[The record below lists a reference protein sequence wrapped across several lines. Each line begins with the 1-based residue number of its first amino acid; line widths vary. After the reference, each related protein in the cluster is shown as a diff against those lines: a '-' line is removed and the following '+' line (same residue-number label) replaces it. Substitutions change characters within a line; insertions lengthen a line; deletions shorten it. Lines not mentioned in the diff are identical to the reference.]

1 MCNFLAKLK
10 VVEKF
15 FVKKGVIEIHEG
27 SQTGNFKSPE
37 ATVAELLSSTAIN
50 PLHFWITYLRQPLS
64 FFFHWTS
71 DEGINVPAYVTE
83 FGGRYFL
90 YRVNFGFQSTHLG

>member
-50 PLHFWITYLRQPLS
+50 PLHF
-64 FFFHWTS
+64 
-71 DEGINVPAYVTE
+71 
-83 FGGRYFL
+83 
-90 YRVNFGFQSTHLG
+90 